1 MNSLKRINC
10 FEKKYLMLYILFL
23 PLLMP
28 LLSGEFD
35 LSSKGPHVKRGI
47 PVWRSEIPDFSLIID
62 IEEKKRSFFDFLRP
76 VIETENARV
85 LEKRE
90 KLLNLYQQSR
100 KKIKFS
106 MEEKAWLEKLKDKY
120 RVRDNVDDPEQVW
133 IELIRRVDMLPVGLA
148 LTQAAK
154 ESGWGTSRFAR
165 MANNVFGQWCF
176 KEGCGI
182 VPVNREEGANHEVR
196 KFGSVNASVRSYIHN
211 LNTHAAYDEFRQ
223 LRFDQRRT
231 GKKLNG
237 YHLVSGLPRYSERGE
252 AYLEEIRDMILANLY
267 IIGSQ

>member
-1 MNSLKRINC
+1 MNSVKLVNF
-10 FEKKYLMLYILFL
+10 FEKKHLILYILILLLVILLLTIVFYL
-23 PLLMP
+23 PNKVHYVTK
-28 LLSGEFD
+28 E
-35 LSSKGPHVKRGI
+35 I
-47 PVWRSEIPDFSLIID
+47 PAWRSEVPDFRAIID
-62 IEEKKRSFFDFLRP
+62 IEEKKRSFFEFLRP
-76 VIETENARV
+76 VIETENAKV

-90 KLLNLYQQSR
+90 RLLNLYQQSR
-100 KKIKFS
+100 KKIIFS

-120 RVRDNVDDPEQVW
+120 RVRDNVDDPELVW